1 MKYLLSIFFLLFSI
15 SSVGEENIIE
25 KRIYLFKK
33 ADNSMVKIKKLIQL
47 KNYGKIVL
55 EANIINKWSENIPS
69 LFPIGT
75 QASMTNNSDAS
86 ENIWTSFNDFTS
98 KANKTEFYSK
108 LMVKSANE
116 KNLDALLKA
125 FRETSKSCNSCHVIF
140 RN

>member
-15 SSVGEENIIE
+15 SSLGEENIIE
-25 KRIYLFKK
+25 KRIYLFKW
-33 ADNSMVKIKKLIQL
+33 ADSSMVKIKKLIQL
-47 KNYGKIVL
+47 KNYEGVAL
-55 EANIINKWSENIPS
+55 EANLINKWSENIPS

-116 KNLDALLKA
+116 QNLDALLKA

>member
-1 MKYLLSIFFLLFSI
+1 
-15 SSVGEENIIE
+15 
-25 KRIYLFKK
+25 
-33 ADNSMVKIKKLIQL
+33 
-47 KNYGKIVL
+47 
-55 EANIINKWSENIPS
+55 
-69 LFPIGT
+69 
-75 QASMTNNSDAS
+75 MTNNSDAS